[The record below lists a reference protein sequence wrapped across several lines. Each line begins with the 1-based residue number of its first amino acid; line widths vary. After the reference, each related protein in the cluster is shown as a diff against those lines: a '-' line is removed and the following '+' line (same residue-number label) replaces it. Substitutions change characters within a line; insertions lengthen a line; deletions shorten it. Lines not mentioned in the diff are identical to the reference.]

1 MGGKQNMLLD
11 YKNNYE
17 KITMG
22 LLSFIPDFKDV
33 DRLKFELDWY
43 QQEENRKIFLWRGEE
58 TQDMIAVIGVEVDDE
73 FVLLRHISINP
84 SFRNEGISYKI
95 LEALDSHFSNQ
106 KIIGTIETAQLIIKW
121 EQEKNK
127 RSHLLAADTN
137 QEEE

>member
-1 MGGKQNMLLD
+1 MLLD

-33 DRLKFELDWY
+33 TRLKFELDWY
-43 QQEENRKIFLWRGEE
+43 QQEENRKLFLWRGEE
-58 TQDMIAVIGVEVDDE
+58 TQDMIAVIGVETGDE
-73 FVLLRHISINP
+73 LILLRHISINP

-95 LEALDSHFSNQ
+95 LEALERQYPEQ
-106 KIIGTIETAQLIIKW
+106 KIIGTLETAQLIVKW

-127 RSHLLAADTN
+127 NLSLISTDDK
-137 QEEE
+137 QKEE

>member
-1 MGGKQNMLLD
+1 MLLD

-33 DRLKFELDWY
+33 TRLKFELDWY
-43 QQEENRKIFLWRGEE
+43 QQEENRKLFLWRGEE
-58 TQDMIAVIGVEVDDE
+58 TQDMIAVIGVETGDE
-73 FVLLRHISINP
+73 LILLRHISINP

-95 LEALDSHFSNQ
+95 LEALERQFPDQ
-106 KIIGTIETAQLIIKW
+106 KIIGTLETAQLIVKW

-127 RSHLLAADTN
+127 KLCLISTDDK
-137 QEEE
+137 QKEE